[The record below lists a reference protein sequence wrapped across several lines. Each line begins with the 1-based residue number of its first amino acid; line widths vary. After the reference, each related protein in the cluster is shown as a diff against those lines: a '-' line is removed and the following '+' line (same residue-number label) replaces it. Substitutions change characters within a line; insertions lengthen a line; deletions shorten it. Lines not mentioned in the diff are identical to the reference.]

1 MVPAKPPALSGLRSG
16 IAAAT
21 CLAAAYST
29 AAIGV
34 LLSGTGVRDWYPS
47 LAKPSWTPPGWLFG
61 PVWTV
66 LYGMIGIASWRV
78 WRRGGIREARLA
90 LGVDA
95 LQLGFNGA
103 WSGIFFGLR
112 QPAPAFVE
120 ILALWLL
127 IVATTLLFSARDRLA
142 AVLMIPYLAWVS
154 FAAVL
159 NGAIAWMNRS

>member
-1 MVPAKPPALSGLRSG
+1 MDSAKPPALSGLRSA
-16 IAAAT
+16 IALAA

-29 AAIGV
+29 AAIGA
-34 LLSGTGVRDWYPS
+34 LLTGTGVRDWYPS

-78 WRRGGIREARLA
+78 WRRDGLREARLA

-95 LQLGFNGA
+95 LQLAFNGA

-112 QPAPAFVE
+112 QPGLAFLE

-127 IVATTLLFSARDRLA
+127 IVATTLLFRARDRVA
-142 AVLMIPYLAWVS
+142 AALMLPYLAWVS

-159 NGAIAWMNRS
+159 NGAIAWMNR